1 MTETS
6 KKTQE
11 IGAGAGPLPW
21 FVRGLRDGIPICM
34 GYFAVSFALGITA
47 RGIGMNALQ
56 AGLMSMGMVASA
68 GEFAAIVLIASH
80 AGVFEMITTCIVVN
94 MRYFLMSCS
103 LSQKLSP
110 DLPFY
115 HRFMLP
121 YCITDE
127 IFGLSSAVKGY
138 LDPKYTYGM
147 TIVSVAGW
155 TTGTVLGVLLGNI
168 MPAWARRPGPDLHD
182 SKRAVLRSACSQR
195 DLRRLQGDHP
205 HTGDRRRGG
214 TGPSRGRKEQRMNH
228 SVYFSLLIMC
238 LTVYCI
244 RMLPFL
250 VFRKEITNRWLRSF
264 LYYVPYVTLA
274 VMTFPAIV
282 TATDNI
288 WSGIAALV
296 VGLLA
301 AWFKGDLFFVAVSCC
316 ATVFLT
322 GLFL

>member
-6 KKTQE
+6 KKTTE
-11 IGAGAGPLPW
+11 NSASPAGIPW

-68 GEFAAIVLIASH
+68 GEFAAIVLIESH
-80 AGVFEMITTCIVVN
+80 AGIIEMISTCIVVN
-94 MRYFLMSCS
+94 LRYFLMSCS

-115 HRFMLP
+115 HRFLLP

-127 IFGLSSAVKGY
+127 IFGLSSAVPGY

-168 MPAWARRPGPDLHD
+168 MPAWAVNALSVSLYGMFLAIIIPPAR
-182 SKRAVLRSACSQR
+182 K
-195 DLRRLQGDHP
+195 
-205 HTGDRRRGG
+205 DR
-214 TGPSRGRKEQRMNH
+214 
-228 SVYFSLLIMC
+228 F
-238 LTVYCI
+238 
-244 RMLPFL
+244 
-250 VFRKEITNRWLRSF
+250 
-264 LYYVPYVTLA
+264 
-274 VMTFPAIV
+274 
-282 TATDNI
+282 
-288 WSGIAALV
+288 IAGLV
-296 VGLLA
+296 VISM
-301 AWFKGDLFFVAVSCC
+301 VAS
-316 ATVFLT
+316 
-322 GLFL
+322 GLFSVLPLLREISGGFKVIILSILIAGTAAFIHPIEDAAPQEAQ